1 LLVGGTRA
9 HENRLHGEPNTGMA
23 TLNDVESIALSLPQV
38 AKHVDDEGRPSYTVA
53 GKAICWHR
61 EPRKD
66 APFEDIFVFRTADLE
81 SKELLLADPRGI
93 FFTTPHWNGY
103 PAVLIHIPHLR
114 KLKRAEVRDAVIEA
128 WLSRAPKSL
137 AKAWLSRESEGAKAH
152 TRPHDEP

>member
-1 LLVGGTRA
+1 
-9 HENRLHGEPNTGMA
+9 MA
-23 TLNDVESIALSLPQV
+23 TLDDVESIALSLPDV
-38 AKHVDDEGRPSYTVA
+38 AKDVDAEGRPSYTVA

-66 APFEDIFVFRTADLE
+66 APFDDVFVFRTADLE

-114 KLKRAEVRDAVIEA
+114 TLKKTEVRDAVIDA
-128 WLSRAPKSL
+128 WLSRAPKKL
-137 AKAWLSRESEGAKAH
+137 AKEWLERAS
-152 TRPHDEP
+152 

>member
-103 PAVLIHIPHLR
+103 RAILMRIPQLALLDREELR
-114 KLKRAEVRDAVIEA
+114 DLVVDAWA
-128 WLSRAPKSL
+128 TRAPKRL
-137 AKAWLSRESEGAKAH
+137 AKTWL
-152 TRPHDEP
+152 DENQVDDG